1 MCGIPH
7 RIVSVICNPF
17 KLGFQYVSSIFLQFD
32 CVVVTT
38 QYKNKTAIRTS
49 DCDLGIKVALQTA
62 SAKHTESFVS
72 SLVQCLYTWL
82 RLLLSC
88 YNPLISVSLKMCLW
102 RNSDRAV
109 YC

>member
-17 KLGFQYVSSIFLQFD
+17 KLGFQYVSGIFLQFD

-72 SLVQCLYTWL
+72 SLVPC
-82 RLLLSC
+82 
-88 YNPLISVSLKMCLW
+88 PVSLYEVKTPFKLLQ
-102 RNSDRAV
+102 SLDFSFTEDVLIA
-109 YC
+109 